1 MEYQLLCPASRFIF
15 QILKCNLTSFTH
27 FLQIT
32 LTNWTEYLCDFLEM
46 EDRVGLSSHV
56 TTIKR
61 GHYGLLD
68 INVKLGILHELVSEA
83 LTTYAIREK
92 LDDCMKQQ
100 QALAATRREELRK
113 KKEEQHLKK
122 EEADNKEMDQRHILE
137 NGKVNS
143 HNYVSQQGTEKVP
156 SSKKNHISENG
167 YANPYLYSIR
177 IS

>member
-1 MEYQLLCPASRFIF
+1 MEGRA
-15 QILKCNLTSFTH
+15 
-27 FLQIT
+27 
-32 LTNWTEYLCDFLEM
+32 E
-46 EDRVGLSSHV
+46 LSSYV
-56 TTIKR
+56 ATIKR

-92 LDDCMKQQ
+92 LDDCIEQQ

-113 KKEEQHLKK
+113 KKEDQHLKK
-122 EEADNKEMDQRHILE
+122 EETDNKEMDQGHVLE

-143 HNYVSQQGTEKVP
+143 HNSVSRQGTVKVP

-167 YANPYLYSIR
+167 YANPYLYSDWN
-177 IS
+177 